1 MMMKARAKI
10 SNLQICFFIHKQR
23 ELMTRKHRQR
33 AKQVTFH
40 FTSSV
45 VVYFDQRL
53 GAVHSKHW
61 SKPVLLFN
69 IFACLQK
76 KFDNSLLIS
85 LAGGLKNIL
94 QSGLSCPTSVGHIL
108 KLERYR
114 ED

>member
-10 SNLQICFFIHKQR
+10 CNLQICFFIHKQR

-40 FTSSV
+40 LTSLV

-69 IFACLQK
+69 IFACLQNYMK
-76 KFDNSLLIS
+76 KNEAFLGLIS
-85 LAGGLKNIL
+85 KP
-94 QSGLSCPTSVGHIL
+94 LSI
-108 KLERYR
+108 
-114 ED
+114 